1 MFALL
6 WSQAHTVA
14 PVSAYFCSL
23 WCRVDSDVKMCDGTE
38 TELFFAVLHM
48 SLHTSSCDVSVMFEW
63 LTSVSWLEFKM
74 NFWSIVGT
82 VMRYFVMM
90 EMQFVLVFFPGRSKN
105 VHMFGLDESPSLCS
119 TSSETA
125 VMCYRFK
132 NEMEQKLDTQL
143 CPCMLDCMYGI
154 SLEYPACGFVFAR
167 LQPRG
172 EL

>member
-1 MFALL
+1 
-6 WSQAHTVA
+6 
-14 PVSAYFCSL
+14 
-23 WCRVDSDVKMCDGTE
+23 
-38 TELFFAVLHM
+38 
-48 SLHTSSCDVSVMFEW
+48 
-63 LTSVSWLEFKM
+63 M
-74 NFWSIVGT
+74 NLWSIVGR

-105 VHMFGLDESPSLCS
+105 VHMFGLDESPSLYS

-132 NEMEQKLDTQL
+132 NEMEQKLDAQL

-154 SLEYPACGFVFAR
+154 SLEYPACKFVFAR